1 MALTIDPNLSSSIT
15 TSEIA
20 ANLVQSEEGRGK
32 GRREGRKRE
41 GKGRREGRKREGRGK
56 GRYDKMRLDE
66 EVLGVERRGGGERRK
81 RV

>member
-32 GRREGRKRE
+32 GREGEK
-41 GKGRREGRKREGRGK
+41 EGRGK
-56 GRYDKMRLDE
+56 EREGEKE
-66 EVLGVERRGGGERRK
+66 ERGKGEGKEGMIR
-81 RV
+81 

>member
-32 GRREGRKRE
+32 ERREGRKEE
-41 GKGRREGRKREGRGK
+41 GKEGK
-56 GRYDKMRLDE
+56 
-66 EVLGVERRGGGERRK
+66 ERRK
-81 RV
+81 EEGKEGKV